1 MPTIQR
7 PQWSKTKTKRVSLS
21 DLLKV
26 MPGWSENEFKP
37 FREHVQSRSR
47 RYNLD
52 TYTDS
57 ESQDPAKWQ
66 KFLADCRIAFPALD
80 KFEGQWPLDIY
91 YTRWTYW
98 RSVQLKTLERSGHK
112 NGLAGGPATAQDC
125 PQREESHRDGES
137 RKRKR
142 GVDKDNDEALGS
154 TQSTIDD
161 GNSSDVGNNEGA
173 SSASR
178 KRKSF
183 EFTPSPPTASPS
195 TSSISLSMS
204 QQAQSS
210 QVITYPKSRWSS
222 WVLCGFQPEVPPSET
237 VQLRKCLDGHEDL
250 LQILTMLGV
259 VTDYHLR
266 ALLRLSSRRR
276 HDFFHSGASKGL
288 FTYFEKIV
296 ILDLLDSAVDS
307 KLDASSSMRNAG
319 VAEIGRPSERA
330 ESLLC
335 DHRASYPHLMTRMK
349 ITDED
354 EYFETV
360 DLIEHHVPGYLD
372 VSLLIE
378 EQDEEQLK
386 ALVRSI
392 CEKKPS
398 LRRYEGLWPVYVH
411 IYRFMSARRAGLAR
425 TPREHHQTTVTHE
438 CPLLRSHPHSRV
450 PTALAALLGD
460 VGMEELGPAFLLL
473 GIHTDEQF
481 TSIVTSPRAKAQFLK
496 EVECGA
502 APECSAFQRLMMGWV
517 VECV

>member
-112 NGLAGGPATAQDC
+112 NELAGGPATAQDC
-125 PQREESHRDGES
+125 PPREESHRDGES

-161 GNSSDVGNNEGA
+161 RDSSDVGNNESA

-178 KRKSF
+178 KRKSS
-183 EFTPSPPTASPS
+183 EFTPTPPTASPS
-195 TSSISLSMS
+195 TSSISLSQL

-222 WVLCGFQPEVPPSET
+222 CALCGFQPEVPPSDT
-237 VQLRKCLDGHEDL
+237 VQLRKYLDGQENL
-250 LQILTMLGV
+250 LQILAMLGV
-259 VTDYHLR
+259 VTDHHLR

-276 HDFFHSGASKGL
+276 HDFLHSGVSKGL

-296 ILDLLDSAVDS
+296 MLDLLDSAVDS
-307 KLDASSSMRNAG
+307 KLDA
-319 VAEIGRPSERA
+319 
-330 ESLLC
+330 
-335 DHRASYPHLMTRMK
+335 ASYPHLMTRMK

-360 DLIEHHVPGYLD
+360 DD
-372 VSLLIE
+372 
-378 EQDEEQLK
+378 EQLK

-438 CPLLRSHPHSRV
+438 CPLLRTHPYSRV
-450 PTALAALLGD
+450 PAALAALLGD
-460 VGMEELGPAFLLL
+460 VGMGELGPAFLLL

-481 TSIVTSPRAKAQFLK
+481 TSIVTSPRAKTQFLK
-496 EVECGA
+496 EVEGGA
-502 APECSAFQRLMMGWV
+502 LPGCSAFQKLMMGGSLAMFK
-517 VECV
+517 